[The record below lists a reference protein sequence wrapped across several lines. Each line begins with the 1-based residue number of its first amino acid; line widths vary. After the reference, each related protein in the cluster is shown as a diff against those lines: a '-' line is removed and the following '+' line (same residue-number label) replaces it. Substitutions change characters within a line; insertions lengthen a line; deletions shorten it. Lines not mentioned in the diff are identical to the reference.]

1 MRENIDLN
9 RFREFGDVISDT
21 FIVIRQNFKPLLG
34 ACLVICGLFVI
45 ANILISVVINTTRGD
60 SETFTAMW
68 FAEMLL
74 GLVSFSAL
82 LLVTLSYLALYK
94 EKGNQKPDVIEVWGY
109 FRYYFFRVFFTMI
122 LITIALTIGF
132 FLCFIPFVYLV
143 VVFALIVP
151 IMVFENGSLEYSYKK
166 AFKMIKG
173 NWWNTFGIMLLV
185 TVLIVVAMV
194 VLMLPPIIIYG
205 GGQWLT
211 GKSLDNTAAVLQAVV
226 INLCQLL
233 WVVPFISSAL
243 IYFSII
249 ENKEAGSLVERI
261 KMFGRNVQGNDQ
273 ISEQY

>member
-21 FIVIRQNFKPLLG
+21 FVVIRQNFIPLFK
-34 ACLVICGLFVI
+34 ACLVICGLFIV
-45 ANILISVVINTTRGD
+45 ANILISVAINTTRGD

-68 FAEMLL
+68 FAEMFL

-122 LITIALTIGF
+122 LISIALTIGF
-132 FLCFIPFVYLV
+132 FLCFIPFIYLV

-151 IMVFENGSLEYSYKK
+151 VMVFENGSLEYSYKK

-185 TVLIVVAMV
+185 TILIVVAML

-211 GKSLDNTAAVLQAVV
+211 GKSLDNTAALLQAVV
-226 INLCQLL
+226 LNLCQLL

-273 ISEQY
+273 VSEQY